1 MPYDSGNPKPPR
13 TVFFNYHSPQLILP
27 FNGRRVLLAPL
38 DHLHTG
44 SDVGIHCPMR
54 LVPRFPDGSLGD
66 PIGFDHGFPDLS
78 KPNMLYQFY
87 AIRETPADPPFL
99 IPRPDVTELW
109 KAMRS
114 ADLPDVREQHLFC
127 PIKKNYVLIW
137 CDTTMFQTKDY
148 FFVLHYEQ
156 KLRELLNGDAWNLKC
171 LRSGNWEH
179 FGMRLTECVALSDR
193 SPLTPL
199 QMERALKEVERRLTQ
214 EPAAGSDSSK
224 PPA

>member
-1 MPYDSGNPKPPR
+1 
-13 TVFFNYHSPQLILP
+13 
-27 FNGRRVLLAPL
+27 
-38 DHLHTG
+38 
-44 SDVGIHCPMR
+44 MR

-109 KAMRS
+109 KAMRT

-137 CDTTMFQTKDY
+137 CDTTIFNTKDY

-179 FGMRLTECVALSDR
+179 FGLRLTECLALADTSL
-193 SPLTPL
+193 LTWL
-199 QMERALKEVERRLTQ
+199 QLERTLVELAMHRLNQ
-214 EPAAGSDSSK
+214 EPSDDSGSSK